1 MRVGVNWL
9 SKEMGKSLAGLGVGH
24 QACVVLPRPRP
35 DTWDGLPAV
44 NLAEFPCPSATH
56 SSILAWEIPLTEE
69 PGRLQSMESQK
80 SWTRLSDMQ
89 NSALYRAYGLVYLP
103 GLNRF

>member
-1 MRVGVNWL
+1 MRLGVNWL

-35 DTWDGLPAV
+35 DMWDGLPPL

-80 SWTRLSDMQ
+80 SWTRLSD
-89 NSALYRAYGLVYLP
+89 
-103 GLNRF
+103 

>member
-1 MRVGVNWL
+1 MRLGVNWL
-9 SKEMGKSLAGLGVGH
+9 SKKMGKSLAGLEMGH

-35 DTWDGLPAV
+35 DTWDGLPPAS
-44 NLAEFPCPSATH
+44 LAEFQFKEFPCPSAAH

-80 SWTRLSDMQ
+80 SWTQLSD
-89 NSALYRAYGLVYLP
+89 
-103 GLNRF
+103 